1 MKQYL
6 AIDIGG
12 TAVKLGI
19 VDEEGRVLS
28 KTEQSVCFD
37 NYETPILTTVLSAA
51 EQFLKE
57 QAVEPQGLAGIGV
70 SAAGQIDTRK
80 GIVAGTCGSLPN
92 YIGSP
97 IKAELEAKF
106 GLPTTVANDAN
117 CMTLGEVW
125 VGGAKGY
132 TDVIGVTLGTGVG
145 GGILTGGRLLE
156 GASGC
161 WERYAATT
169 ALVRGAQPRNPKWK
183 DGRAIFESA
192 HAGDPTILALLDDWT
207 DEIAQGLA
215 GMVHIFN
222 PQLILIGG
230 GVSAQQELL
239 IDPVAKK
246 VRASVM
252 PAFAE
257 GLEIRAAQLH
267 NDAGMVGAVYYFR
280 QSRGEI

>member
-80 GIVAGTCGSLPN
+80 GIVAGTCGNLPN

-97 IKAELEAKF
+97 
-106 GLPTTVANDAN
+106 
-117 CMTLGEVW
+117 M
-125 VGGAKGY
+125 
-132 TDVIGVTLGTGVG
+132 
-145 GGILTGGRLLE
+145 LT
-156 GASGC
+156 
-161 WERYAATT
+161 
-169 ALVRGAQPRNPKWK
+169 
-183 DGRAIFESA
+183 
-192 HAGDPTILALLDDWT
+192 
-207 DEIAQGLA
+207 
-215 GMVHIFN
+215 
-222 PQLILIGG
+222 
-230 GVSAQQELL
+230 
-239 IDPVAKK
+239 K
-246 VRASVM
+246 VRASLA
-252 PAFAE
+252 PS
-257 GLEIRAAQLH
+257 IRAASSISV
-267 NDAGMVGAVYYFR
+267 GMPSLNCFIKKTPKGQPTMGKMTAQMVL
-280 QSRGEI
+280 